1 MDNKT
6 TLHKTV
12 NQNRTEEVADIIE
25 KMPTQF
31 GTTISLIVISL
42 VGLLLLFGWFIKY
55 PEVLKGQIT
64 INTRQAP
71 VKLVAVTS
79 GNIILLNDK
88 AGSQIHSGEYIAYIK
103 NAANIKDVQLL
114 NRLLKQIDIHKVNYK
129 QHRNYFPEN
138 LSLGDISTKYFNHL
152 NALYQFLDY
161 SIQQPY
167 VEQKDINTKLLAMQK
182 TTLFALKNDYK
193 NQKIKYEVS
202 QSLFRKD
209 STLFSKDVTSKAD
222 IEHSIIA
229 KANSELEYKA
239 IDKQITN
246 TGYQINEAQNKL
258 QLIAIEKATKERELI
273 INMFNTYYD
282 LVDSIR
288 KWEQTYVF
296 LSPMNGKVDFLN
308 FLKNNDYIQSGQELF
323 KIIPNRNEMIGQV
336 NLPETGAGKLKNG
349 QDVIIKLDNYP
360 YNEYGSIKGK
370 VATISLATN
379 QQTLS
384 NNQNKISSY
393 LVNVNLPNGL
403 RTNYGAELNFH
414 VEAKG
419 TAEIITEDRRLIE
432 RFFDNLKYKI
442 K

>member
-6 TLHKTV
+6 ELHKTF

-25 KMPTQF
+25 KMPTRF
-31 GTTISLIVISL
+31 GTTISGIVISL
-42 VGLLLLFGWFIKY
+42 VILLLMFGWFIKY
-55 PEVLKGQIT
+55 PEVLKGQII

-79 GNIILLNDK
+79 GNIILLHDK
-88 AGSQIHSGEYIAYIK
+88 AGSQIYSGEYIAFIK

-114 NRLLKQIDIHKVNYK
+114 NQLLKKIDIHRVAYK

-138 LSLGDISTKYFNHL
+138 LSLGDISNKYFNYL

-161 SIQQPY
+161 SVQQPY
-167 VEQKDINTKLLAMQK
+167 VEQKDINTKLLAMQR
-182 TTLFALKNDYK
+182 TTLSALKSDYQ
-193 NQKIKYEVS
+193 NQKIKYEIS
-202 QSLFRKD
+202 KSLFRKD

-222 IEHSIIA
+222 IERSIIA

-246 TGYQINEAQNKL
+246 IDYQINEAQNKL

-273 INMFNTYYD
+273 INMFNNYYD
-282 LVDSIR
+282 LIDSI
-288 KWEQTYVF
+288 KNWEQTYVF
-296 LSPMNGKVDFLN
+296 VSPMSGKIDFLN
-308 FLKNNDYIQSGQELF
+308 FLKNNDFIQSGQELF
-323 KIIPNRNEMIGQV
+323 KIIPNRNEIIGQV
-336 NLPETGAGKLKNG
+336 NLPETGSGKLKTG

-360 YNEYGSIKGK
+360 YNEYGSVKGK

-384 NNQNKISSY
+384 DNQKKINAY
-393 LVNVNLPNGL
+393 LVNVNLTNGL
-403 RTNYGAELNFH
+403 KTNYGTELNFH
-414 VEAKG
+414 AEAKG
-419 TAEIITEDRRLIE
+419 TAEIITDDRRLIE
-432 RFFDNLKYKI
+432 RFFDNLKYKV

>member
-1 MDNKT
+1 MDNKSK
-6 TLHKTV
+6 LHKTI
-12 NQNRTEEVADIIE
+12 NQNRTEEVTDIIE
-25 KMPTQF
+25 KMPTRF
-31 GTTISLIVISL
+31 GTTISVIVISL
-42 VGLLLLFGWFIKY
+42 VSLLLLFGWLIKY
-55 PEVLKGQIT
+55 PEILTGQII

-88 AGSQIHSGEYIAYIK
+88 VGSLVYSGEYIAFIK

-114 NRLLKQIDIHKVNYK
+114 NQLLKQIDIHKVNYK

-138 LSLGDISTKYFNHL
+138 LSLGDISNKYYNYL

-161 SIQQPY
+161 SVQQPY
-167 VEQKDINTKLLAMQK
+167 AEQKDINTKLLAMQK
-182 TTLFALKNDYK
+182 TTLSALKSDYI
-193 NQKIKYEVS
+193 NQKIKYETA
-202 QSLFRKD
+202 QSLYRKD
-209 STLFSKDVTSKAD
+209 STLFSKDVTSRAD

-246 TGYQINEAQNKL
+246 TDYQINEAQNKL
-258 QLIAIEKATKERELI
+258 QLIVIEKATKERELI
-273 INMFNTYYD
+273 INMFNAYYD

-288 KWEQTYVF
+288 KWEQTYV
-296 LSPMNGKVDFLN
+296 LISPMRGRIDFLN

-323 KIIPNRNEMIGQV
+323 KIIPNKNDIIGQV
-336 NLPETGAGKLKNG
+336 NLPESGSGKLKKG

-370 VATISLATN
+370 VTTISLATN

-384 NNQNKISSY
+384 NNQNKVSSY
-393 LVNVNLPNGL
+393 LVNVDLPNGL
-403 RTNYGAELNFH
+403 KTNYGAELNFRA
-414 VEAKG
+414 EAKG
-419 TAEIITEDRRLIE
+419 TAEIITDDRRLIE
-432 RFFDNLKYKI
+432 RFFDNLKYKV